1 MDKVVELA
9 PAKLNLT
16 LDVGAKHPDG
26 YHDVTSVMTSASLFD
41 VITLERGVGDGEGI
55 TVTCTDPTLACDET
69 NLVYRAAELFFE
81 STCIKCDGLHIH
93 LEKNIPMQAGLG
105 GGSSDA
111 AAVLRGLRQ
120 LYTPNMMLRELE
132 RNAIYLGSDVPY
144 CVRSTTTM
152 VCGRGEQLIKLPALP
167 QCWFV
172 LCKPEESYSTKEMY
186 GKLDQLEC
194 QGEINNLGMAKA
206 LEEAEIADIA
216 ECVGNVFEQ
225 VLPADSEIF
234 TIRRR
239 LTDLGASA
247 ASMSGS
253 GSAVFGLFTDESKAQ
268 AACKTLRE
276 EYPATFCAERV

>member
-41 VITLERGVGDGEGI
+41 VITLERGVGEEI

-69 NLVYRAAELFFE
+69 NLVYQAAELFFE
-81 STCIKCDGLHIH
+81 ITNIKCDGLQIH
-93 LEKNIPMQAGLG
+93 LEKHIPMQAGLG

-132 RNAIYLGSDVPY
+132 RNAIHLGSDVPY
-144 CVRSTTTM
+144 CVRSMTTM
-152 VCGRGEQLIKLPALP
+152 VCGRGEQLIKLPAMP

-186 GKLDQLEC
+186 GKLDELEC
-194 QGEINNLGMAKA
+194 QGKINNIGMAKA
-206 LEEAEIADIA
+206 LEESEIEDIVK
-216 ECVGNVFEQ
+216 CVGNVFEQ

-239 LTDLGASA
+239 LTDLGASC

-253 GSAVFGLFTDESKAQ
+253 GSAVFGLFTDEAQAQ
-268 AACKTLRE
+268 AACETLRKD
-276 EYPATFCAERV
+276 YPETFCAERV